1 MLLPPP
7 ECKSLLVLT
16 ESPSPF
22 AGNFEEIADR
32 IIGRFKK
39 ENIECQWQ
47 LLEPAEGTKVIK
59 NN

>member
-1 MLLPPP
+1 M
-7 ECKSLLVLT
+7 T
-16 ESPSPF
+16 EFPRPL

-32 IIGRFKK
+32 IISRFKK